1 MKFVALRWSGLALG
15 SLGLIA
21 AAACS
26 ASDGSTFGEDDGS
39 GAAGGGTN
47 VGGSGNSTGDGGIML
62 GTGGGGTGTGSN
74 TCTTDPNVDDD
85 MDGFTDNDGD
95 CNDCDPNVNPN
106 AIEVATPMGGMGG
119 GNQGGGPPEPSDED
133 CDGMIDNVPM
143 SCDSGL
149 AVDSLDAMDGAR
161 AIGLCKVSTGPN
173 DWGVADAQWTLP
185 NGTPP
190 PGGNFDLGH
199 GILTAF
205 GPNVTT
211 QEGTAMLALSSGTAR
226 QPTDPG
232 YQPVSGFSKGISN
245 TGHPFGFPKESP
257 SCGGAVTGA
266 CNDGAALQLTLRAPS
281 NATGFRF
288 NFNFYTFEWPVY
300 VCSTFNDFYAAILE
314 PFPMGQMDGNITF
327 DSLSNPISVNNAFFD
342 VCGCS
347 GGPPCQAGGISF
359 TCALGESELQGTGFE
374 GHAATSW
381 LQTTAPIEA
390 NSEFTLRFLAYDSGD
405 GVLDSTGLTD
415 NFQWIA
421 NSGEPVSVGTTPI
434 PK

>member
-1 MKFVALRWSGLALG
+1 MKNVAPRWTYLAIG

-26 ASDGSTFGEDDGS
+26 ASDGSTFGEGTGGGDAS
-39 GAAGGGTN
+39 GGGTN
-47 VGGSGNSTGDGGIML
+47 VGGNATTSTGDGGIML
-62 GTGGGGTGTGSN
+62 GTGGGSTGTGTGN
-74 TCTTDPNVDDD
+74 NCTTDPDVDDD
-85 MDGFTDNDGD
+85 MDGFTDNEGD

-106 AIEVATPMGGMGG
+106 AIEVATPTMGMGG
-119 GNQGGGPPEPSDED
+119 AAPAPSDED

-149 AVDSLDAMDGAR
+149 SIDSTDPMDGAR
-161 AIGLCKVSTGPN
+161 ALGLCKISNGPD

-185 NGTPP
+185 NGDPP
-190 PGGNFDLGH
+190 PAVANFDLGH
-199 GILTAF
+199 GILSAF
-205 GPNVTT
+205 GANVTV
-211 QEGTAMLALSSGTAR
+211 QEGSAMLALSSGTAR
-226 QPTDPG
+226 QPTDAG
-232 YQPVSGFSKGISN
+232 YQSVGGFSKGISN

-257 SCGGAVTGA
+257 SCGSAVTGS
-266 CNDGAALQLTLRAPS
+266 CNDGAALELTLRSPS
-281 NATGFRF
+281 NATGFSF
-288 NFNFYTFEWPVY
+288 NFNFYTYEWPVF
-300 VCSTFNDFYAAILE
+300 VCSTYNDFYAAILT
-314 PFPMGQMDGNITF
+314 PYPMGQTDGNITF
-327 DSLSNPISVNNAFFD
+327 DSLNNPISVNNAFFD

-347 GGPPCQAGGISF
+347 GGPPCNAGGISF
-359 TCALGESELQGTGFE
+359 NCALGESELQGTGFE

-390 NSEFTLRFLAYDSGD
+390 GSEFTLRFLAYDSGD

-421 NSGEPVSVGTTPI
+421 NSGEPVEVGTTPI

>member
-1 MKFVALRWSGLALG
+1 MRYRHLILALAVPTA
-15 SLGLIA
+15 IF
-21 AAACS
+21 AACD
-26 ASDGSTFGEDDGS
+26 AGGGSTFQDDDGS
-39 GAAGGGTN
+39 GAGN
-47 VGGSGNSTGDGGIML
+47 VGGGDGGSTSNNS
-62 GTGGGGTGTGSN
+62 GGAGPGVGGFDPQGGGMPTPGCSDTDP
-74 TCTTDPNVDDD
+74 TTDF
-85 MDGFTDNDGD
+85 DGDGYTENDGD
-95 CNDCDPNVNPN
+95 CNDCDANVNPN
-106 AIEVATPMGGMGG
+106 AIEVMTPMGGQGG
-119 GNQGGGPPEPSDED
+119 GNQGGGPPAPADED

-143 SCDSGL
+143 ACDSGI
-149 AVDSLDAMDGAR
+149 AIDSLDPMDGAR
-161 AIGLCKVSTGPN
+161 AIGLCKVSNGT
-173 DWGVADAQWTLP
+173 DEWGVADAQWTLP

-190 PGGNFDLGH
+190 PAIPNFDLGH

-205 GPNVTT
+205 GPNVSV

-232 YQPVSGFSKGISN
+232 YQSVGGFSKGISN

-266 CNDGAALQLTLRAPS
+266 CNDGVALQLTLRAPS

-288 NFNFYTFEWPVY
+288 NFNFYTYEWPVY

-327 DSLSNPISVNNAFFD
+327 DNLANPISVNNAFFD

-347 GGPPCQAGGISF
+347 GGPPCTAGGITF
-359 TCALGESELQGTGFE
+359 NCALGDTELQGTGFE

-381 LQTTAPIEA
+381 LQTTAPIDA
-390 NSEFTLRFLAYDSGD
+390 GSEFTLRFLAYDSGD
-405 GVLDSTGLTD
+405 GALDSTGLTD
-415 NFQWIA
+415 NFEWLA
-421 NSGEPVSVGTTPI
+421 EPGVSVGTEPVPD